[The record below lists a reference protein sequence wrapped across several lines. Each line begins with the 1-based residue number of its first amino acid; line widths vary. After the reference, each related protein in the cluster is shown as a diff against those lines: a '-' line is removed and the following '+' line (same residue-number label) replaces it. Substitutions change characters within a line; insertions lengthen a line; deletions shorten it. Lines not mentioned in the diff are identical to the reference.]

1 MTARQFEQSCL
12 DVAVLL
18 SHPQSDYISVLNGV
32 INSGLNKK
40 STKTLRAFHDAIV
53 GLSAFELQE
62 LYTRTFDLNPMCS
75 PALSVHLF
83 GVESF
88 KRSHLMVGLLDMY
101 RIVGFPTTG
110 ESADHMSTVVR
121 FLPCATSE
129 EREEVAQFILLP
141 GLAKIAEFLESKSNP
156 FSYLIK
162 AVVLIVA
169 AEIGK
174 EASYA

>member
-1 MTARQFEQSCL
+1 MATSSFEMSCREL
-12 DVAVLL
+12 AILL
-18 SHPQSDYISVLNGV
+18 CHPQTDYLSVLNNV
-32 INSGLNKK
+32 IDSRVSKK
-40 STKTLRAFHDAIV
+40 SIKCLRAFRDAIAE
-53 GLSAFELQE
+53 LSPFELQE

-101 RIVGFPTTG
+101 RVASFPVTG

-121 FLPCATSE
+121 FLPFAE
-129 EREEVAQFILLP
+129 NNAREEVAQFILLP
-141 GLAKIAEFLESKSNP
+141 GMAKIAEFLDSKSNP

-162 AVVLIVA
+162 ATISIVA
-169 AEIGK
+169 TETGK
-174 EASYA
+174 EATYA